1 MVQKGGA
8 GLIARSVSIEGASAL
23 NPQLPVNLL
32 PASAAADRARQ
43 LACKQQRLYAQQKL
57 DAKRLRWKEVAATTK
72 ANCKS
77 MFPERQKAA
86 VNRSHTGGAKFREEN
101 KGVWL
106 PASQL

>member
-23 NPQLPVNLL
+23 NPQL